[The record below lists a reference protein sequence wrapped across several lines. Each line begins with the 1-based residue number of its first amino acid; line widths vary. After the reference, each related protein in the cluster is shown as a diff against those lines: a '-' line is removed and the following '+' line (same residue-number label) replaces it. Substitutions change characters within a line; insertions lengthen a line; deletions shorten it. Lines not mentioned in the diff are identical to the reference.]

1 MSAREPIPLCV
12 LTGFLGSGKTTLLN
26 RLLKDPA
33 MANAAVIINEFG
45 EIGIDHL
52 LVETADE
59 GIMEMSSGCL
69 CCTIRG
75 DLVNTLEDLLRRR
88 DNDRIKPFDRVIIET
103 TGLADPAPVLH
114 TVMNHPYLVLRYR
127 LDSVVTVV
135 DAVNGLAT
143 LDAHAESMK
152 QAAVADRLVLTKT
165 DMLDPEKGGSAD
177 DLKARLARLNPG
189 APILDAANGDAVPA
203 SLFDAGLYDPE
214 KKAPD
219 VARWLREEAYAED
232 DNHHHHHHTHGDGH
246 SHDANRHDDHIKAFC
261 VTHDD
266 PINVSSFNLFMELLR
281 AYYGADLLRMKGI
294 VKLDEEPDHPV
305 VIHAVQHAFHPPV
318 RLDKWPDGDERTR
331 IVFITR
337 DISQTQMEG
346 LLKAFT
352 APRTGEHTAAAFE
365 PDDTLSLKPGGGL
378 TGS

>member
-75 DLVNTLEDLLRRR
+75 DLVNTLEDLLKRR

-114 TVMNHPYLVLRYR
+114 TVMNHPYLVQRYR

-135 DAVNGLAT
+135 DAINGLAT
-143 LDAHAESMK
+143 LDAHAESVK

-165 DMLDPEKGGSAD
+165 DMVDVEDGGTVD

-189 APILDAANGDAVPA
+189 APILDAADGEAAPA
-203 SLFDAGLYDPE
+203 SLFDAGLYDPD

-219 VARWLREEAYAED
+219 VARWLREETYAADEHD
-232 DNHHHHHHTHGDGH
+232 HHHHAHGEGH
-246 SHDANRHDDHIKAFC
+246 GHDANRHDDHIKAFC

-266 PINVSSFNLFMELLR
+266 PINITNFNLFMELLR
-281 AYYGADLLRMKGI
+281 SYYGANLLRMKGI
-294 VKLDEEPDHPV
+294 VKLEEEPDHPV

-318 RLDKWPDGDERTR
+318 WLDKWPDDDHRTR

-337 DISQTQMEG
+337 DIPRTQMEG

-352 APRTGEHTAAAFE
+352 EQRTAENTVAAIE
-365 PDDTLSLKPGGGL
+365 PDNTLSLKAGGGL
-378 TGS
+378 LDS